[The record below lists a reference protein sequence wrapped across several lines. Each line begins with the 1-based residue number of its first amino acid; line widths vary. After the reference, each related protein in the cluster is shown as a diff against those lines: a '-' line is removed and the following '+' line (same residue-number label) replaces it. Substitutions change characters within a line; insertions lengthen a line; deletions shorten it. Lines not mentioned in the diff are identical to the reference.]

1 MKKEE
6 NKQERAKIISELDIK
21 FNQLVEAKVAESRSE
36 TLKEIE
42 VIVEEMIRNP
52 LLTQHNKKA
61 GMKAELESLKRHLTR
76 IQELKE

>member
-6 NKQERAKIISELDIK
+6 NKQERAKIIRELDIK